1 MCADRWVAPIDLE
14 QGAGKGSAAE
24 EAEQLAQLRVHRPA
38 DLAWIDLACQA
49 RML

>member
-14 QGAGKGSAAE
+14 QGTGTASATQGAE
-24 EAEQLAQLRVHRPA
+24 ELAQLRVHRPA